1 MRIRKIIGASAL
13 TGGFLVAMAAPA
25 FAHVKVE
32 PSTADKG
39 GDATLSFTVPNEMD
53 NANTVKVDVKLPDDH
68 PFSSMDVQPK
78 AGWTYQVINTTL
90 ATPITTDEGGTITQ
104 AASEIV
110 WSGGQIK
117 PGEFDEFTISV
128 EGLPDDVNSIAFPT
142 IQTYDNGQDVS
153 WIDPTVAG
161 QPEPDHPAPV
171 LQLAAAG
178 SGDNAAT
185 SPSSSS
191 SGGAAVTAT
200 VVKKETNNTLSIIAL
215 IVGAVGLILGGVALS
230 RGRGGRAEQ
239 T

>member
-13 TGGFLVAMAAPA
+13 VGGFLIAMAAPA

-39 GDATLSFTVPNEMD
+39 GDATLSFVVPNEMD

-68 PFSSMDVQPK
+68 PFSSVDVQPK
-78 AGWTYQVINTTL
+78 AGWTYQVINTNL
-90 ATPITTDEGGTITQ
+90 ATPITTDEGAQITQ

-128 EGLPDDVNSIAFPT
+128 EGLPDNVDSLAFPT
-142 IQTYDNGQDVS
+142 VQSYDNGQDVS

-171 LQLAAAG
+171 LQLVAASG
-178 SGDNAAT
+178 GDNGAT
-185 SPSSSS
+185 SSGSSSS
-191 SGGAAVTAT
+191 GAAVTAT
-200 VVKKETNNTLSIIAL
+200 VVKKESANNTLAIIAL
-215 IVGAVGLILGGVALS
+215 IVGAVGLILAGVALS
-230 RGRGGRAEQ
+230 RGRARQAEQ